1 MTVLKKN
8 WKSRTLWISAIS
20 IIVSL
25 IMMTLTFTDWAEA
38 MRIGGELAIQGNE
51 GIDPEREMPAV
62 LMYIVP
68 FIKEFVLI
76 GVPMLLGIGI
86 GTVYKKVKRSSLTT
100 E

>member
-1 MTVLKKN
+1 MTVLKRN

-20 IIVSL
+20 IIAAL
-25 IMMTLTFTDWAEA
+25 IMMTLTFTDWADA
-38 MRIGGELAIQGNE
+38 MRIGGELAIQGSD
-51 GIDPEREMPAV
+51 GTQPEREIPAV

-86 GTVYKKVKRSSLTT
+86 GRIYKKLKKSSLTSG
-100 E
+100 